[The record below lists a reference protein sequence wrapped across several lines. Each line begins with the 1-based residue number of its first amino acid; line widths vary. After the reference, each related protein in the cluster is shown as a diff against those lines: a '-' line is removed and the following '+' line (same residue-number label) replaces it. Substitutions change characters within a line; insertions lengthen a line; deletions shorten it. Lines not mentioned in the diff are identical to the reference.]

1 MKLKKFD
8 SFLNEDLQDL
18 QGPQDSIVDTP
29 TGEVTLYRLTSHSV
43 VDLNDPG
50 EFYVNSPES
59 VDPNLLDKKGI
70 ELFLITVTTDASNID
85 VDGSEKEAA
94 KHDNESIIMVKDST
108 LCDIVTVVPYTK

>member
-8 SFLNEDLQDL
+8 NFLNEDL

-59 VDPNLLDKKGI
+59 VDPNLLDKKGT

-85 VDGSEKEAA
+85 ADGSEKEAA

>member
-59 VDPNLLDKKGI
+59 VDPNL
-70 ELFLITVTTDASNID
+70 
-85 VDGSEKEAA
+85 
-94 KHDNESIIMVKDST
+94 
-108 LCDIVTVVPYTK
+108 